1 MRLLLVLIGLAM
13 VLVGVFADVLGLFTW
28 VLFFG
33 GIALLGVGLVI
44 DSKEKAAAKSRAARM
59 RSHRG
64 Y

>member
-13 VLVGVFADVLGLFTW
+13 ILVGLFASFLGLLTW

-33 GIALLGVGLVI
+33 GIAVLGIGFLM
-44 DSKEKAAAKSRAARM
+44 DSKEKAEAKARRAARM
-59 RSHRG
+59 RSRD